1 MKPSVL
7 TISSLALSAAMALHA
22 QAPAA
27 AAAPTKI
34 GIIHIQNAILG
45 TQDGQKALKELEARS
60 APKRKELESRQQ
72 EIVGLQEQLNKSS
85 NVGGEEAKQKL
96 MRDIDERKKK
106 FSRDVDDAQADFD
119 QENQRVLNEIGGKVI
134 AVLDRYAA
142 EHGYAVVLDV
152 SNQQTSPVMFAANSV
167 DVTREIVAI
176 YDKTAAS
183 GGFSAP
189 APAPGTPAATPRQTQ
204 PVPKPA
210 APRPAAPAPK

>member
-1 MKPSVL
+1 VKLSVL
-7 TISSLALSAAMALHA
+7 TISTLALSAAMSLHA

-45 TQDGQKALKELEARS
+45 TQDGQKALKALEVRA
-60 APKRKELESRQQ
+60 APKRKDLETRQQ
-72 EIVGLQEQLNKSS
+72 EIVALQEQLNKSS

-96 MRDIDERKKK
+96 MRDIDEKKKK

-119 QENQRVLNEIGGKVI
+119 QENQKVLNEIGGKVI

-189 APAPGTPAATPRQTQ
+189 TPAPGAAAPRQTQ
-204 PVPKPA
+204 PAPKPA
-210 APRPAAPAPK
+210 PKPVIPAPK

>member
-1 MKPSVL
+1 MKLSVL
-7 TISSLALSAAMALHA
+7 TISTLALSAAMSLHA

-45 TQDGQKALKELEARS
+45 TQDGQKALKELEVRA
-60 APKRKELESRQQ
+60 APKRKDLETRQQ
-72 EIVGLQEQLNKSS
+72 EIVALQEQLNKSS

-96 MRDIDERKKK
+96 MRDIDEKKKK

-119 QENQRVLNEIGGKVI
+119 QENQKVLNEIGGKVI

-189 APAPGTPAATPRQTQ
+189 TPAPGAAAPRQTQ
-204 PVPKPA
+204 PAPKPA
-210 APRPAAPAPK
+210 APKPLTPAPK

>member
-1 MKPSVL
+1 VKPSVL
-7 TISSLALSAAMALHA
+7 TISTLALSAAMSLHA

-45 TQDGQKALKELEARS
+45 TQDGQKALKELEVRA
-60 APKRKELESRQQ
+60 APKRKDLETRQQ
-72 EIVGLQEQLNKSS
+72 EIVALQEQLNKSS

-96 MRDIDERKKK
+96 MRDIDEKKKK

-119 QENQRVLNEIGGKVI
+119 QENQKVLNEIGGKVI

-189 APAPGTPAATPRQTQ
+189 TPAPGAAAPRQTQ
-204 PVPKPA
+204 PAPKPA
-210 APRPAAPAPK
+210 APKPLTPAPK

>member
-1 MKPSVL
+1 VKLSVL
-7 TISSLALSAAMALHA
+7 TISTLALSAAMSLHA

-45 TQDGQKALKELEARS
+45 TQDGQKALKELEVRA
-60 APKRKELESRQQ
+60 APKRKDLETRQQ
-72 EIVGLQEQLNKSS
+72 EIVALQEQLNKSS

-96 MRDIDERKKK
+96 MRDIDEKKKK

-119 QENQRVLNEIGGKVI
+119 QENQKVLNEIGGKVI

-189 APAPGTPAATPRQTQ
+189 TPAPGAAAPRQTQ
-204 PVPKPA
+204 PAPKPLT
-210 APRPAAPAPK
+210 PAPK

>member
-1 MKPSVL
+1 MKLSVL
-7 TISSLALSAAMALHA
+7 TISSLALTAATALQA
-22 QAPAA
+22 QVP

-45 TQDGQKALKELEARS
+45 TQDGQKALKALEARS

-96 MRDIDERKKK
+96 MRDIDEKKKK

-119 QENQRVLNEIGGKVI
+119 QENQRVLNEIGGKVV

-189 APAPGTPAATPRQTQ
+189 APAPGGATPAPRQTQ
-204 PVPKPA
+204 PVPKP
-210 APRPAAPAPK
+210 PASRAPAPK

>member
-1 MKPSVL
+1 VKLSVL
-7 TISSLALSAAMALHA
+7 TISTLALSAAMSLHA

-45 TQDGQKALKELEARS
+45 TQDGQKALKALEVRA
-60 APKRKELESRQQ
+60 APKRKDLETRQQ
-72 EIVGLQEQLNKSS
+72 EIVALQEQLNKSS

-96 MRDIDERKKK
+96 MRDIDEKKKK

-119 QENQRVLNEIGGKVI
+119 QENQKVLNEIGGKVI

-189 APAPGTPAATPRQTQ
+189 TPAPGAAAPRQTQ
-204 PVPKPA
+204 PAPKPA
-210 APRPAAPAPK
+210 APKPLTPAPK

>member
-1 MKPSVL
+1 VKPSVL
-7 TISSLALSAAMALHA
+7 TISTLALSAAMSLHA

-45 TQDGQKALKELEARS
+45 TQDGQKALKELEVRA
-60 APKRKELESRQQ
+60 APKRKDLETRQQ
-72 EIVGLQEQLNKSS
+72 EIVALQEQLNKSS

-96 MRDIDERKKK
+96 MRDIDEKKKK

-119 QENQRVLNEIGGKVI
+119 QENQKVLNEIGGKVI

-189 APAPGTPAATPRQTQ
+189 TPAPGAAAPRQTQ
-204 PVPKPA
+204 PAPKPA
-210 APRPAAPAPK
+210 PKPVIPAPK

>member
-1 MKPSVL
+1 VKLSVL
-7 TISSLALSAAMALHA
+7 TISTLALSAAMSLHA

-45 TQDGQKALKELEARS
+45 TQDGQKALKELEVRA
-60 APKRKELESRQQ
+60 APKRKDLETRQQ
-72 EIVGLQEQLNKSS
+72 EIVALQEQLNKSS

-96 MRDIDERKKK
+96 MRDIDEKKKK

-119 QENQRVLNEIGGKVI
+119 QENQKVLNEIGGKVI

-189 APAPGTPAATPRQTQ
+189 TPAPGAAAPRQTQ
-204 PVPKPA
+204 PAPKPA
-210 APRPAAPAPK
+210 APRPVTPAPK

>member
-1 MKPSVL
+1 VKLSVL
-7 TISSLALSAAMALHA
+7 TISTLALSAAMSLHA

-45 TQDGQKALKELEARS
+45 TQDGQKALKELEVRA
-60 APKRKELESRQQ
+60 APKRKDLETRQQ
-72 EIVGLQEQLNKSS
+72 EIVALQEQLNKSS

-96 MRDIDERKKK
+96 MRDIDEKKKK

-119 QENQRVLNEIGGKVI
+119 QENQKVLNEIGGKVI
-134 AVLDRYAA
+134 AVPDRYAA

-189 APAPGTPAATPRQTQ
+189 TPAPGAAAPRQTQ
-204 PVPKPA
+204 PAPKPA
-210 APRPAAPAPK
+210 APRPVTPAPK

>member
-1 MKPSVL
+1 VKLSVL
-7 TISSLALSAAMALHA
+7 TISTLALSAAMSLHA

-45 TQDGQKALKELEARS
+45 TQDGQKALKELEVRA
-60 APKRKELESRQQ
+60 APKRKDLETRQQ
-72 EIVGLQEQLNKSS
+72 EIVALQEQLNKSS

-96 MRDIDERKKK
+96 MRDIDEKKKK

-119 QENQRVLNEIGGKVI
+119 QENQKVLNEIGGKVI

-189 APAPGTPAATPRQTQ
+189 TPAPGAAAPRQTQ
-204 PVPKPA
+204 PAPKPA
-210 APRPAAPAPK
+210 APKPLTPAPK